1 MENAAKQVET
11 LKMIESLVKKEL
23 SEQSTIRGGAT
34 EGFTPD
40 L

>member
-1 MENAAKQVET
+1 MENASKQIET

-23 SEQSTIRGGAT
+23 AEQSTLRGNAV

-40 L
+40 F